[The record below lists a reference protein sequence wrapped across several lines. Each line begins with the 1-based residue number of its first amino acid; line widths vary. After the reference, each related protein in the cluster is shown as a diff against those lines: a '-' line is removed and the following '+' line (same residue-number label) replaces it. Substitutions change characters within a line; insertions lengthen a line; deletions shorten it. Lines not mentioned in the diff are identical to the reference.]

1 MAPPRSTAAP
11 PDLPIPDPTAVDE
24 FNLHLLHAASE
35 GDLPLL
41 KGLVRALEK
50 STRDPREVL
59 DATRE
64 EGLGALHMAAR
75 IGSVPVCRYLVEEIG
90 VDVDADGDE
99 SVTPLLCAM
108 FGGSLDTIRYLLDHG
123 ANPDKVVGD
132 RFTPLHHAAGMGD
145 REMVELLLTKGASV
159 DSVSVSGTPLHI
171 AAFRGQDEAMKVL
184 LENNADHNKILPGI
198 DTPLISAITASS
210 VKCVKL
216 LVEAGADVND
226 GLVPPLAAAADKG
239 LTACLKCLLEAGAD
253 PNVPGPSGRLPIELA
268 ALNGTRED
276 VEILFPVTS
285 CIPTVHD
292 WSIDG
297 IILHAKSVS
306 MEQGDYSNVKR
317 IDELKSLGVKSVKR
331 NDYST
336 AATVYSVAIEHD
348 PHDATLF
355 SNRSLCW
362 LRMGDGHNA
371 LQDAL
376 ACREMRPGWPKACY
390 RQGAALML
398 LKDYGGARDAFLDAA
413 KLDPQSSE
421 IKAALREA
429 MNSLEIS
436 DGATKTT

>member
-11 PDLPIPDPTAVDE
+11 PNLPIPDPTAVDE

-50 STRDPREVL
+50 SRRDPREVL

-75 IGSVPVCRYLVEEIG
+75 IGSVPVCRYLVEEIR
-90 VDVDADGDE
+90 VDVDADGAE
-99 SVTPLLCAM
+99 SVTPLICAM

-123 ANPDKVVGD
+123 ANPDKVIGD
-132 RFTPLHHAAGMGD
+132 CFTPLHHAAGMGD

-171 AAFRGQDEAMKVL
+171 AAFRGQDEAMQVL

-216 LVEAGADVND
+216 LIEAGADVND

-253 PNVPGPSGRLPIELA
+253 PNVPDPSGRLPIELA

-297 IILHAKSVS
+297 IIHHAKSVS
-306 MEQGDYSNVKR
+306 MKQVCIRSCVFH
-317 IDELKSLGVKSVKR
+317 IFSSLTVG
-331 NDYST
+331 ST
-336 AATVYSVAIEHD
+336 LNPWFRV
-348 PHDATLF
+348 
-355 SNRSLCW
+355 
-362 LRMGDGHNA
+362 
-371 LQDAL
+371 
-376 ACREMRPGWPKACY
+376 
-390 RQGAALML
+390 
-398 LKDYGGARDAFLDAA
+398 
-413 KLDPQSSE
+413 
-421 IKAALREA
+421 
-429 MNSLEIS
+429 
-436 DGATKTT
+436 

>member
-11 PDLPIPDPTAVDE
+11 PDLPIPYPTAVDE

-99 SVTPLLCAM
+99 SSCWYFTAIFLP
-108 FGGSLDTIRYLLDHG
+108 S
-123 ANPDKVVGD
+123 ANHLPVG
-132 RFTPLHHAAGMGD
+132 FPFHLFVLHSGD

-253 PNVPGPSGRLPIELA
+253 PNVPDPSGRLPIELA

>member
-11 PDLPIPDPTAVDE
+11 PNLPIPDPTAVDE

-50 STRDPREVL
+50 SRRDPREVL

-75 IGSVPVCRYLVEEIG
+75 IGSVPVCRYLVEEIR
-90 VDVDADGDE
+90 VDVDADGAE
-99 SVTPLLCAM
+99 SVTPLICAM

-123 ANPDKVVGD
+123 ANPDKVIGD
-132 RFTPLHHAAGMGD
+132 CFTPLHHAAGMGD

-171 AAFRGQDEAMKVL
+171 AAFRGQDEAMQVL

-216 LVEAGADVND
+216 LIEAGADVND

-253 PNVPGPSGRLPIELA
+253 PNVPDP
-268 ALNGTRED
+268 
-276 VEILFPVTS
+276 
-285 CIPTVHD
+285 
-292 WSIDG
+292 
-297 IILHAKSVS
+297 
-306 MEQGDYSNVKR
+306 GDYSNLRR
-317 IDELKSLGVKSVKR
+317 IEELKSLGVKSVKR

-336 AATVYSVAIEHD
+336 AATMYSMAMEHD

-355 SNRSLCW
+355 WNRSLCW

-436 DGATKTT
+436 HGATKTT

>member
-1 MAPPRSTAAP
+1 MRPGRQASGRCTWPP
-11 PDLPIPDPTAVDE
+11 E
-24 FNLHLLHAASE
+24 
-35 GDLPLL
+35 
-41 KGLVRALEK
+41 
-50 STRDPREVL
+50 
-59 DATRE
+59 
-64 EGLGALHMAAR
+64 LGACRCAA
-75 IGSVPVCRYLVEEIG
+75 
-90 VDVDADGDE
+90 
-99 SVTPLLCAM
+99 VTPLLCAM

-123 ANPDKVVGD
+123 ANPDKVVSDG
-132 RFTPLHHAAGMGD
+132 FIPLHHAAGMGD

-159 DSVSVSGTPLHI
+159 DSVSASGTPLHI

-253 PNVPGPSGRLPIELA
+253 PNVPDPSGRLPIELA

-297 IILHAKSVS
+297 IIRHAKSVS
-306 MEQGDYSNVKR
+306 MKQGDYSNLRR
-317 IDELKSLGVKSVKR
+317 IEELKSLGVKSVKR

-336 AATVYSVAIEHD
+336 AATMYSMAMEHD

-362 LRMGDGHNA
+362 LRMGDGHKA

-429 MNSLEIS
+429 MSSLEIS
-436 DGATKTT
+436 HGATKTT

>member
-1 MAPPRSTAAP
+1 
-11 PDLPIPDPTAVDE
+11 
-24 FNLHLLHAASE
+24 
-35 GDLPLL
+35 
-41 KGLVRALEK
+41 
-50 STRDPREVL
+50 
-59 DATRE
+59 
-64 EGLGALHMAAR
+64 
-75 IGSVPVCRYLVEEIG
+75 
-90 VDVDADGDE
+90 
-99 SVTPLLCAM
+99 
-108 FGGSLDTIRYLLDHG
+108 
-123 ANPDKVVGD
+123 
-132 RFTPLHHAAGMGD
+132 GD

-159 DSVSVSGTPLHI
+159 DSVSASGTPLHI

-253 PNVPGPSGRLPIELA
+253 PNVPDP
-268 ALNGTRED
+268 
-276 VEILFPVTS
+276 
-285 CIPTVHD
+285 
-292 WSIDG
+292 
-297 IILHAKSVS
+297 
-306 MEQGDYSNVKR
+306 GDYSNLRR
-317 IDELKSLGVKSVKR
+317 IEELKSLGVKSVKR

-336 AATVYSVAIEHD
+336 AATMYSMAMEHD

-362 LRMGDGHNA
+362 LRMGDGHKA

-429 MNSLEIS
+429 MSSLEIS
-436 DGATKTT
+436 HGATKTT